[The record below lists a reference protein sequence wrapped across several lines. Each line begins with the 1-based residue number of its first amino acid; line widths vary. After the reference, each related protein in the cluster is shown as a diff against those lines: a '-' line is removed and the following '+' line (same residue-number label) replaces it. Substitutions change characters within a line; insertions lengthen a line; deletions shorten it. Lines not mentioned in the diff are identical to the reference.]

1 MEFKHIPVMLEEC
14 LEGLNL
20 KDNAVYVDATI
31 GGAGHS
37 KEILKRTKN
46 TKLVGID
53 QDKQALSASK
63 TNLKNFGNRV
73 VLVHNNFKNINSVLD
88 ELGISKVDGVLIDL
102 GVSSH
107 QIDTPNRGF
116 SFRFDAPLDM
126 RMNQEN
132 KLSAYDVVNTYSEA
146 ELRKIIYDYGEERF
160 AGKIARH
167 IVEARKKAS
176 IKTTF
181 ELRDLILASVPRY
194 RGQDGQSNVQRTFQA
209 IRIEV
214 NGELAILKQAI
225 IDCASRLKQ
234 GGRLVILT
242 FHSLEDRIVKT
253 TFKELSLNCTC
264 PPEFPVCVCG
274 GNNATLILVNHKPI
288 EASESERENNSRSI
302 CAKLRIAEK
311 IKQD

>member
-1 MEFKHIPVMLEEC
+1 MEFKHVPVMLEEC
-14 LEGLNL
+14 LEGLQL
-20 KDNAVYVDATI
+20 KNDGIYVDATI

-37 KEILKRTKN
+37 KEILKRTK
-46 TKLVGID
+46 TARLIGID
-53 QDKQALSASK
+53 QDAEALEASK
-63 TNLKNFGNRV
+63 SNLKEFANRV
-73 VLVHNNFKNINSVLD
+73 VLVHNNFKNVSSVLD
-88 ELGISKVDGVLIDL
+88 ELKISKVDGVLIDL

-116 SFRFDAPLDM
+116 SFRFNAPLDM

-132 KLSAYDVVNTYSEA
+132 KLSAYDVVNSYSEA
-146 ELRKIIYDYGEERF
+146 ELKKIIFDYGEERF

-167 IVEARKKAS
+167 IVEERKKAP

-225 IDCASRLKQ
+225 IDCVSRLKQ

-253 TFKELSLNCTC
+253 TFKELATNCTC

-274 GNNATLILVNHKPI
+274 GNNATIKLINNKPI
-288 EASESERENNSRSI
+288 EASESEREKNSRSI

-311 IKQD
+311 IKQN